1 MAQVTIAE
9 DFVSEATS
17 PQRLVVKEWF
27 KIERL
32 YSVPKKDFGS
42 WVVLC
47 EDDKGRLI
55 AGDQYGS
62 LYRFDRPA
70 SGETLDDKD
79 LEKIDLDIGHAW
91 GLLYAFD

>member
-1 MAQVTIAE
+1 MAQVTLAE

-17 PQRLVVKEWF
+17 PQRLVVKEGF
-27 KIERL
+27 EIERL

-62 LYRFDRPA
+62 L
-70 SGETLDDKD
+70 
-79 LEKIDLDIGHAW
+79 
-91 GLLYAFD
+91 

>member
-1 MAQVTIAE
+1 MAQVTFAE
-9 DFVSEATS
+9 DFISQVTRPE
-17 PQRLVVKEWF
+17 RLVVKEGF
-27 KIERL
+27 EVERL
-32 YSVPKKDFGS
+32 YSVPKEDFGS

-70 SGETLDDKD
+70 RGEPRKD
-79 LEKIDLDIGHAW
+79 
-91 GLLYAFD
+91 